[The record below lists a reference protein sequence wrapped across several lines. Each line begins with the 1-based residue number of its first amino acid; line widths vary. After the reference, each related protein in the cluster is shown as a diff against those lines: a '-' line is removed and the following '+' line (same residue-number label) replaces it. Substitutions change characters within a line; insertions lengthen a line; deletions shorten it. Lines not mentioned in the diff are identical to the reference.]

1 VNSQKTLFAI
11 CTFLAFPLAIFS
23 QSFSLSGHVISE
35 DNTAISYANILV
47 IKTADSTTVS
57 GTTSDESGKFI
68 LSELAKDTYLI
79 KVSFVGFGEYT
90 KEIVLNSDLDL
101 GTITLY
107 QEAESL
113 DEIEIIAK
121 RPTLKREN
129 DRLIF
134 SVEKTSLTEG
144 NVWDILKN
152 TPGIIMINDVV
163 SVRNASN
170 IIYLIN
176 DKRVYLSG
184 SELQQLLSG
193 TTATTVQ
200 AIEVI
205 TNPPAKYDAE
215 GGAVINIKMSKNLIA
230 GYNGSVYGNVT
241 QGYFP
246 RSSVGT
252 NHFFKGKKT
261 NFYIGYN
268 YNDKELNRINDE
280 RINFMDGGQIIGSWE
295 TDVERNTSIRSH
307 TANINF
313 DYDINERNTF
323 SISANGL
330 LTPYWRR
337 DTDAF
342 TEAIDSSFTSLN
354 KTDDEILNVGANAD
368 YIYTSKNGSKLSLNI
383 HHTNYEYDRFQDV
396 ATIYKDAS
404 NLITLRENFFNT
416 TSRQDIKIYS
426 GQTDL
431 SFPLKNEGSIEVGLK
446 GSRIDSKSDILQ
458 LITNI
463 GNEITDDQNTGLF
476 DYEENNYAAYF
487 SLSKEWNDWSL
498 SAGVRTEYTDA
509 VGTLSNDPNPNVF
522 DYFELFPT
530 SSVEHRI
537 NDSHSLGISYSRRIE
552 RPTYSNLNPFK
563 FFFNDNSFVS
573 GNPDLKPAITEL
585 ATLSYTVNNAYTF
598 ELYYRKE
605 ESTFSEL
612 SFQDNVLNQII
623 YRPSNLNQVVDY
635 GLDFIL
641 YKPFTNNWTAYVVT
655 SIFHDEIEF
664 FATQTDNSLQTNERW
679 SFYGNAIN
687 YFTFLKDQ
695 SLTANVS
702 FLYISP
708 YFEGSAEVSER
719 TQVDI
724 GLKKSFNKGKWIL
737 SLTANDIFLGSD
749 YTVKNDYLDQ
759 DNQYYARFDNRWVRL
774 GLRYNFGNTKLS
786 TNESIK
792 ELEERER
799 LNKTNN

>member
-1 VNSQKTLFAI
+1 MNSQKTVFAI
-11 CTFLAFPLAIFS
+11 CAFLAIPLAIFS
-23 QSFSLSGHVISE
+23 QSFSVSGHVMDE
-35 DNTAISYANILV
+35 RNKAISYANIIA
-47 IKTADSTTVS
+47 IKTADSTTIS
-57 GTTSDESGKFI
+57 GTTSDESGKFT
-68 LSELAKDTYLI
+68 LSELVADTYLI
-79 KVSFVGFGEYT
+79 KVSFVGFGENT
-90 KEIVLNSDLDL
+90 LEVVLNSDVDL
-101 GTITLY
+101 GTITLN
-107 QEAESL
+107 QEAQSL
-113 DEIEIIAK
+113 NEVQIIAL

-134 SVEKTSLTEG
+134 SVENTSLTEG
-144 NVWDILKN
+144 NVWDILKS

-184 SELQQLLSG
+184 DELQQLLSG
-193 TTATTVQ
+193 TTANTVQ

-215 GGAVINIKMSKNLIA
+215 GGAVINIKMSKNLVA
-230 GYNGSVYGNVT
+230 GYNGSIYGNVT

-261 NFYIGYN
+261 SFYLGYN
-268 YNDKELNRINDE
+268 YNDVELNRINE
-280 RINFMDGGQIIGSWE
+280 EQINFKDGNQVIGSWE

-337 DTDAF
+337 NTDAF
-342 TEAIDSSFTSLN
+342 TEAVDSSFTSLN
-354 KTDDEILNVGANAD
+354 RTDDDIFNIGMNAD
-368 YIYTSKNGSKLSLNI
+368 YNYTSEKGSKFSLNI

-396 ATIYKDAS
+396 KTIYKDAS

-416 TSRQDIKIYS
+416 TARQDIKIYS

-431 SFPLKNEGSIEVGLK
+431 SFPMKDNGSIEVGLK
-446 GSRIDSKSDILQ
+446 GSRIDSKSNILQ
-458 LITNI
+458 LITNN
-463 GNEITDDQNTGLF
+463 GNEIIDNQNSGIF

-487 SLSKEWNDWSL
+487 SLDKEWDDWSL

-509 VGTLSNDPNPNVF
+509 VGTWSNDPDPNAF
-522 DYFELFPT
+522 DYFEVFPT
-530 SSVEHRI
+530 SSIEHRF
-537 NDSHSLGISYSRRIE
+537 NDNHSLGISYSRRIE

-563 FFFNDNSFVS
+563 FFFSDNSFVS
-573 GNPDLKPAITEL
+573 GNPDLKPAITDL
-585 ATLSYTVNNAYTF
+585 ATLSYTLNTAYTF
-598 ELYYRKE
+598 ELYYRNE
-605 ESTFSEL
+605 QSTFSEL
-612 SFQDNVLNQII
+612 SFQDNELNQIS

-635 GLDFIL
+635 GFDFIL
-641 YKPFTNNWTAYVVT
+641 YKPLTNHWTAYVVT

-664 FATQTDNSLQTNERW
+664 FATQTDNSLQSNERW

-695 SLTANVS
+695 SLTANLS

-708 YFEGSAEVSER
+708 YLEGSAEVSER

-724 GLKKSFNKGKWIL
+724 GLKKSFNNGKWIL
-737 SLTANDIFLGSD
+737 SLSANDIFLGSD

-759 DNQYYARFDNRWVRL
+759 DNQYYTRWDNRWVRL
-774 GLRYNFGNTKLS
+774 GFRYNFGNTKLS

-799 LNKTNN
+799 LIKEN

>member
-1 VNSQKTLFAI
+1 VNSHKTAFAI
-11 CTFLAFPLAIFS
+11 CALLLFPLALAS
-23 QSFSLSGHVISE
+23 QSFSVSGYVTDK
-35 DNTAISYANILV
+35 DNKMISYANV
-47 IKTADSTTVS
+47 VAIKTVDSTTIS
-57 GTTSDESGKFI
+57 GTTSDESGKFT
-68 LSELAKDTYLI
+68 LLDLAMNTYII
-79 KVSFVGFGEYT
+79 KVSFVGYKEFT
-90 KEIVLNSDLDL
+90 KEIILNSDLDL
-101 GTITLY
+101 GTITLS
-107 QEAESL
+107 QEAQSL
-113 DEIEIIAK
+113 DEVEIIAQ
-121 RPTLKREN
+121 RPTLRREN
-129 DRLIF
+129 DRLVF
-134 SVEKTSLTEG
+134 SIENTSLTEG
-144 NVWDILKN
+144 NVWDILKS
-152 TPGIIMINDVV
+152 TPGILMINDVI

-176 DKRVYLSG
+176 DKRVYLSAA
-184 SELQQLLSG
+184 ELQQLLSG

-200 AIEVI
+200 EIEVI

-230 GYNGSVYGNVT
+230 GYNGSIYGNVT
-241 QGYFP
+241 QGYYP
-246 RSSVGT
+246 RSSAGT

-261 NFYIGYN
+261 SFYIGYN
-268 YNDKELNRINDE
+268 YNDVELNRINE
-280 RINFMDGGQIIGSWE
+280 EKINFKDGSQVIGTWE

-307 TANINF
+307 AAAINF

-337 DTDAF
+337 NTDGF

-354 KTDDEILNVGANAD
+354 RTDDDILNIGANMD
-368 YIYTSKNGSKLSLNI
+368 YNHTSQKGSKLSFNI
-383 HHTNYEYDRFQDV
+383 HHTNYQYDRFQDV
-396 ATIYKDAS
+396 ATVYKDIS

-416 TSRQDIKIYS
+416 TSSQDIKIYS

-431 SFPLKNEGSIEVGLK
+431 SFPLKNDGSIEVGLK

-458 LITNI
+458 LITNN
-463 GNEITDDQNTGLF
+463 GNEITDEQNSGKF

-487 SLSKEWNDWSL
+487 SLSKEWDDWSL

-509 VGTLSNDPNPNVF
+509 IGTLSNDPDPNAF
-522 DYFELFPT
+522 DYFEIFPT
-530 SSVEHRI
+530 SSIEHRF
-537 NDSHSLGISYSRRIE
+537 NENHSLGMSYSRRIE

-585 ATLSYTVNNAYTF
+585 ATLSYTIDNAYTF
-598 ELYYRKE
+598 ELYYRSE
-605 ESTFSEL
+605 ESAFSEL
-612 SFQDNVLNQII
+612 SFQDNEMNQIS

-635 GLDFIL
+635 GFDFIL
-641 YKPFTNNWTAYVVT
+641 YKPLTKHWTAYMVT
-655 SIFHDEIEF
+655 SVFHDEIEF
-664 FATQTDNSLQTNERW
+664 FATQTDNSLQSNERW

-695 SLTANVS
+695 SLTANLS

-708 YFEGSAEVSER
+708 YLEGSAEVSER
-719 TQVDI
+719 TQIDF

-737 SLTANDIFLGSD
+737 SLSANDIFLGSD
-749 YTVKNDYLDQ
+749 YTVENDYLDQ
-759 DNQYYARFDNRWVRL
+759 ANQYYTRLDNRWVRL
-774 GLRYNFGNTKLS
+774 GLRYNFGNTRLS

-792 ELEERER
+792 ELEERDR
-799 LNKTNN
+799 LNKTN

>member
-1 VNSQKTLFAI
+1 MNSQKIAFAI
-11 CTFLAFPLAIFS
+11 CAFLLFPLAIVS
-23 QSFSLSGHVISE
+23 QSYSVSGYVMDE
-35 DNTAISYANILV
+35 DKKAISYANIIA
-47 IKTADSTTVS
+47 IKTLDSTTIT
-57 GTTSDESGKFI
+57 GTTSDESGRFT
-68 LSELAKDTYLI
+68 LPELAIDTYLI
-79 KVSFVGFGEYT
+79 KISFVGFNEYT
-90 KEIVLNSDLDL
+90 KEIILNSDLDL
-101 GTITLY
+101 GTITLG
-107 QEAESL
+107 QEAQSL
-113 DEIEIIAK
+113 DEVKIISQ

-129 DRLIF
+129 DRLVF
-134 SVEKTSLTEG
+134 SIENTSLTEG
-144 NVWDILKN
+144 NVWDILKS

-184 SELQQLLSG
+184 AELQQLLSG
-193 TTATTVQ
+193 TTATAVKE
-200 AIEVI
+200 IEVI

-230 GYNGSVYGNVT
+230 GYNGSIYGNVT

-246 RSSVGT
+246 RSSAGT

-261 NFYIGYN
+261 SFYVGYGYN
-268 YNDKELNRINDE
+268 DEELNRINKE
-280 RINFMDGGQIIGSWE
+280 KINFRDGSQAIGTWE

-330 LTPYWRR
+330 LTPFWRR
-337 DTDAF
+337 NTNAF
-342 TEAIDSSFTSLN
+342 TEAIDSSFTSVN
-354 KTDDEILNVGANAD
+354 RTDDDIFNIGANAD
-368 YIYTSKNGSKLSLNI
+368 YNYTSEKGSKFSLNF

-396 ATIYKDAS
+396 NTIYKDIS
-404 NLITLRENFFNT
+404 NLITLGENFFNT

-431 SFPLKNEGSIEVGLK
+431 SFPLKNDGSVGFGIK
-446 GSRIDSKSDILQ
+446 GSRIDSKSNILQ
-458 LITNI
+458 LITNN
-463 GNEITDDQNTGLF
+463 GSEIIDAQNTGIF

-487 SLSKEWNDWSL
+487 SLSKEWDDWSL

-509 VGTLSNDPNPNVF
+509 IGTLSNDPDPNAF
-522 DYFELFPT
+522 DYFEVFPT
-530 SSVEHRI
+530 TSIEHRF
-537 NDSHSLGISYSRRIE
+537 NDNHSLGISFSRRIE

-585 ATLSYTVNNAYTF
+585 ATLSYTLNDAFTF
-598 ELYYRKE
+598 ELYYRDE
-605 ESTFSEL
+605 QSTFSEL
-612 SFQDNVLNQII
+612 SFQDNDLNQII

-635 GLDFIL
+635 GFDFIL
-641 YKPFTNNWTAYVVT
+641 YKPLTRHWTAYMVT

-664 FATQTDNSLQTNERW
+664 FATQSDNSLQTNERW

-687 YFTFLKDQ
+687 YFTFLKDE
-695 SLTANVS
+695 SLTANLS

-708 YFEGSAEVSER
+708 YLEGSAEVSER

-724 GLKKSFNKGKWIL
+724 GLKKSFNKGKWVL
-737 SLTANDIFLGSD
+737 SASANDIFLGSD

-759 DNQYYARFDNRWVRL
+759 DNQYYTRFDNRWVRI

-792 ELEERER
+792 ELEERDR
-799 LNKTNN
+799 LKKTN